1 DLLTTAARVPEVANR
16 FCNAFSDP
24 TDLRN
29 YFFDPELT
37 ARFLAEATARHELRM
52 RRRHD
57 GVVGAPA

>member
-1 DLLTTAARVPEVANR
+1 MPEVANR